1 VHLSPPKL
9 KPLGGKAAAGFV
21 ERCVSYIGENAV
33 ECVKTNSFLSLPKEA
48 VLKLISSDYVS
59 KVFNKI
65 RICS

>member
-1 VHLSPPKL
+1 VQLFRREL
-9 KPLGGKAAAGFV
+9 TGGKAAAGFV